1 MDIQL
6 PDVDDLIQ
14 MAQDDPEALER
25 LREQLCAQVIANAP
39 RQYQRRLNGLQFQ
52 INMERMRASNSLHSC
67 IKISQMMMECYQE
80 LQLSLEEI
88 QNNQTLNSQNLSEK
102 TADIINFKKAAE
114 KS

>member
-6 PDVDDLIQ
+6 PDVDDLMQ

-52 INMERMRASNSLHSC
+52 INMERMRANNSLHSC
-67 IKISQMMMECYQE
+67 IKISQMMMESYQQ

-88 QNNQTLNSQNLSEK
+88 HT
-102 TADIINFKKAAE
+102 KKILDHHDLQ
-114 KS
+114 